1 MRVKSA
7 AKPYFDIKPHSKS
20 IKEDKNDMKIMKI
33 SKEIDELNSPARKWK
48 V

>member
-7 AKPYFDIKPHSKS
+7 AKPYFDIKPHPKS
-20 IKEDKNDMKIMKI
+20 IKEDKNDMKI